1 MNFVYSDGGRAAGG
15 FKGRSSDC
23 VVRAIAIALDLD
35 YRDVYADLKKMTVE
49 STSGLERG
57 ISGGVYPPT
66 YHEYLEGLNIYPV
79 RVSSGYLKDI
89 PKTGTYIAVTS
100 GHLVTIVNGVAHDTF
115 DSTKSKRTKCGS
127 PKIEGYFLIK

>member
-79 RVSSGYLKDI
+79 RVSSG
-89 PKTGTYIAVTS
+89 
-100 GHLVTIVNGVAHDTF
+100 HLVTIVNGVAHDTF